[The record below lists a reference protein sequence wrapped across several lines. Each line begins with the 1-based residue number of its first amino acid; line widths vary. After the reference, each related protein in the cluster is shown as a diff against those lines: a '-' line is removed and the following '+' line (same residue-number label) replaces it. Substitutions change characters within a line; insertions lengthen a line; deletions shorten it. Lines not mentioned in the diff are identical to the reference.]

1 MIPLSRARFPWVF
14 GGLVAALFWMVGG
27 VRAAAPAKP
36 NVLFIA
42 VDDLNHWVGYLGRNP
57 QTKTPNIDRLARMGV
72 AFNNA
77 YCAVPA
83 CEPARGAL
91 MGGRRPWSTGLYY
104 NGDKWKTILPEGQGL
119 TMPFLKAGYRV
130 SGAGKIY
137 HGDQYFPSE
146 WTEYMDSKGLSA
158 TGKGVGK
165 DDGFHLPMKHD
176 LKDDDI
182 SDWQTVN
189 YCIERLSRKSAQPFF
204 LACGLH
210 KPHLP
215 FAVPRKYYDLF
226 PVETIQLPPYKE
238 DDLADVPAGGLKM
251 AKADG
256 DHARFVRDGN
266 WKNAIQSYLA
276 TVAYTDMN
284 IGRLLDALEKSPER
298 DNTIVV
304 FWGDHGWSFGEK
316 NHWRKFA
323 LWEEPTRA
331 PFIVVAP
338 GLTKAGGISTRP
350 VDFMCIYPTLCELA
364 GLPVPKHVE
373 GTSIVPLLRDPK
385 AAWDKPAITTHGF
398 KNHAVRT
405 EHWRYIRYADGG
417 EELYDERNDPY
428 EWTNLAGKLEFA
440 AIKAELAKWLP
451 THDAP
456 HKGRGTADEADDPQP
471 AAKKKK
477 KKTA

>member
-1 MIPLSRARFPWVF
+1 
-14 GGLVAALFWMVGG
+14 
-27 VRAAAPAKP
+27 
-36 NVLFIA
+36 
-42 VDDLNHWVGYLGRNP
+42 
-57 QTKTPNIDRLARMGV
+57 
-72 AFNNA
+72 
-77 YCAVPA
+77 
-83 CEPARGAL
+83 

-137 HGDQYFPSE
+137 HGDQYFLSE

-189 YCIERLSRKSAQPFF
+189 YCIERLSRKSDQPFF

-215 FAVPRKYYDLF
+215 FAVPRKYFDLF
-226 PVETIQLPPYKE
+226 PLETIQLPPYKH
-238 DDLADVPAGGLKM
+238 DDLADVPARGLKM

-284 IGRLLDALEKSPER
+284 VGRLLDALEKSPER

-338 GLTKAGGISTRP
+338 GLTKAGGVSTRP

-385 AAWDKPAITTHGF
+385 AAWNKPAITTHGF

-405 EHWRYIRYADGG
+405 EQWRYIRYADGG
-417 EELYDERNDPY
+417 EELYDEKNDPY
-428 EWTNLAGKLEFA
+428 EWTNLAGKVEFA
-440 AIKAELAKWLP
+440 ATKAELAKWLP
-451 THDAP
+451 AHDAP
-456 HKGRGTADEADDPQP
+456 HKGRGTADEGDDPQP
-471 AAKKKK
+471 TAKKKK